1 MPVQRKGL
9 RSMKDIKTHAGSVDQ
24 TFYPHKAFMK
34 ISCLE
39 MERAHRVKER
49 DSARL
54 RIEAIN
60 DRLKEIDREKGTLLD
75 RINIANTM
83 QANAKAHAEPENA
96 PDKKTIGRNIRGL
109 VLKY

>member
-1 MPVQRKGL
+1 MPVQRKCL
-9 RSMKDIKTHAGSVDQ
+9 RSMKDIKTHAGSGGQ

-49 DSARL
+49 ESARL
-54 RIEAIN
+54 RIQAIN
-60 DRLKEIDREKGTLLD
+60 DRLNEIEMEKNMLLD

-83 QANAKAHAEPENA
+83 QANAKVHTESYDA
-96 PDKKTIGRNIRGL
+96 PDKKATSRIVRGL